1 MARQYLGVEELP
13 ARPDPETG
21 LPRPPRAPWFIG
33 SDRPHRENSNR
44 EQDPTRAPSPP
55 SGQGPVLAWYRESR
69 TGALIG
75 AVIAGALVAGLG
87 ILTRGIDSITFWYSW
102 LVLAVVMAVMY
113 AILRGKGYSAGA
125 EWMAT
130 KDKWVRVY
138 ELVEVTAH
146 TSGTGV
152 YVTLKDSGGR
162 EVEYKFADLG
172 GSDRLLF
179 DLTYNGILHSVI
191 AGGAKTNPLLHRTL
205 KLPYPESARATNGE
219 HPDPDD

>member
-1 MARQYLGVEELP
+1 
-13 ARPDPETG
+13 
-21 LPRPPRAPWFIG
+21 
-33 SDRPHRENSNR
+33 
-44 EQDPTRAPSPP
+44 
-55 SGQGPVLAWYRESR
+55 
-69 TGALIG
+69 LIG
-75 AVIAGALVAGLG
+75 AAITGG
-87 ILTRGIDSITFWYSW
+87 IIGVLMTITRNIDWVKQWGVWVTI
-102 LVLAVVMAVMY
+102 LLVMALMY
-113 AILRGKGYSAGA
+113 VILRGKGYSAGA
-125 EWMAT
+125 EWMAN

-205 KLPYPESARATNGE
+205 KLPYPESARGTNGE

>member
-1 MARQYLGVEELP
+1 
-13 ARPDPETG
+13 
-21 LPRPPRAPWFIG
+21 
-33 SDRPHRENSNR
+33 
-44 EQDPTRAPSPP
+44 
-55 SGQGPVLAWYRESR
+55 
-69 TGALIG
+69 LIG
-75 AVIAGALVAGLG
+75 AVMAGALVAGLG
-87 ILTRGIDSITFWYSW
+87 ILTRGIDSITFWFSW
-102 LVLAVVMAVMY
+102 IVLAVVMAVMY
-113 AILRGKGYSAGA
+113 AILRGERFSAGA
-125 EWMAT
+125 DWVASQG
-130 KDKWVRVY
+130 KWVRVY

-205 KLPYPESARATNGE
+205 KLPYPESARGTDGE
-219 HPDPDD
+219 HPNPDD